1 MGKCHLRTVRGCWIK
16 VTLGLRVQ
24 RLFKVWIARQF
35 PIFWG
40 AALPTRS
47 RRCDRFLHTSRGV
60 LGKRANCVKK
70 AKLIEMA

>member
-1 MGKCHLRTVRGCWIK
+1 MPFTYRAWLLDQSHIGFKGSASLQSLDRSPISDI
-16 VTLGLRVQ
+16 LG
-24 RLFKVWIARQF
+24 
-35 PIFWG
+35 G